1 MNTICFTF
9 YIDKVLHTINDMT
22 PNTITNYFA
31 KGFIIPAIILLVV
44 YIFTESSDAGCFSII
59 FAIMSGLCCGMGES
73 IKNKKKIRLFL
84 YVK

>member
-1 MNTICFTF
+1 M
-9 YIDKVLHTINDMT
+9 K
-22 PNTITNYFA
+22 PKTITNGFA

-73 IKNKKKIRLFL
+73 IKNNEKNKKNKIVPVRQI
-84 YVK
+84 V